1 MGHISWE
8 ELLRMKVNDKETK
21 EWIEDVLSDDYYV
34 GYFEA
39 KELDLVIKG
48 VVCTI
53 PYFKMRMICEYLNEV
68 NKTIE
73 EK

>member
-34 GYFEA
+34 GFFEA

-48 VVCTI
+48 GVCTI